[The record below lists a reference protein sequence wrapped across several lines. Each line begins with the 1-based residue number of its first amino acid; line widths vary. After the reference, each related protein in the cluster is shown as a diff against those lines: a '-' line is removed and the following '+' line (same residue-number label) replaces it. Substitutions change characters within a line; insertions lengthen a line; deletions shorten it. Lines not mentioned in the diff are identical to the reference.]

1 MGRGSQQEALAF
13 CVPIKIALFP
23 LTDVF
28 TMLLNWSFAGT
39 CWQLGAFP
47 KIMGIVNVT
56 PDSFSDGGQWAS
68 TQAAVDHALQLVEQ
82 GADLLD
88 IGGESTRPFSEPVS
102 EAEELRRVIPVIEAL
117 SSQTQVPLSVD
128 TMKAVVARESLAA
141 GAVIVNDISG
151 LEFDKKMVEV
161 CAASQCGVIVMHMQG
176 TPQTM
181 QIDPQYECVVSE
193 VQQYLETR
201 LQALIAAGIHPDRV
215 MIDPG
220 VGFGKTAQHNLE
232 ILSSIEK
239 FRQSGRP
246 VLIGHSRKGFLKKLV
261 GRPVDERLAGTIG
274 VSVALAE
281 QHVDMLRVHDVAA
294 VRDALVAWNTIRTS
308 LLPV

>member
-1 MGRGSQQEALAF
+1 
-13 CVPIKIALFP
+13 
-23 LTDVF
+23 
-28 TMLLNWSFAGT
+28 MLLNWSFAGT

-68 TQAAVDHALQLVEQ
+68 TQAAVEHALQLIEQ

-102 EAEELRRVIPVIEAL
+102 EEEELRRVIPVIEAL
-117 SSQTQVPLSVD
+117 SSQTQVPISVD
-128 TMKAVVARESLAA
+128 TMKAVVAKESLAA

-151 LEFDKKMVEV
+151 LEFDSRMVDV
-161 CAASQCGVIVMHMQG
+161 CAASDCGVILMHMQG

-181 QIDPQYECVVSE
+181 QVDPHYDCVVTE
-193 VQQYLETR
+193 VQQYLNDR
-201 LQALIAAGIHPDRV
+201 LQVLEKSGIPSDRL

-220 VGFGKTAQHNLE
+220 VGFGKKAQHNLE

-239 FRQSGRP
+239 FRQGGRP

-274 VSVALAE
+274 VSVTLAE

-308 LLPV
+308 NLPV